1 MTDKSE
7 IKISVDEK
15 GDKIVIIPQVIFKGK
30 RSINWNEI
38 EKYLQQYVGALVS
51 VTETKDVIYIG
62 KDFPAEYKGS
72 NYSKNIRGAILKAK
86 ANAVQG
92 IAELI
97 NIATEKTWVE
107 NKKEKH
113 KKIAKNGWYYF
124 KTRFALP
131 VYEGEIKT
139 NYYNIYSA
147 RLVVHASSKRLYLYD
162 MVDIK
167 KETSTPL

>member
-1 MTDKSE
+1 M
-7 IKISVDEK
+7 
-15 GDKIVIIPQVIFKGK
+15 
-30 RSINWNEI
+30 
-38 EKYLQQYVGALVS
+38 
-51 VTETKDVIYIG
+51 IYIG

-113 KKIAKNGWYYF
+113 KKMAKNGWYYF

-131 VYEGEIKT
+131 VYEGKKKT

-167 KETSTPL
+167 KKRAPHYKTKSQVVKNPFLYDVNISDSKSNVKSISKHISFSLS